1 MGHTAA
7 LLVVTAPATGLYGV
21 IIRHL
26 LTENCLPHLQCRWEA
41 RPLPGSVAA
50 RRPMIRGLINI
61 DLQLP
66 RRTQDTTLQECI
78 ICCHEQQIPHGLL
91 CAPEFLLVT
100 LARYASVARG
110 KNRTRVP
117 CKAMQRA
124 SFPVFTGSD
133 HAVQW
138 TPYSLVAGVLHLGST
153 PQQGHY
159 RTFMA
164 NSRTAPCVT
173 KQELTA
179 FSTEPSHNSAGGRG
193 YSAPTG
199 RPSAPSGSPSY
210 TWWCTEDGKPAEVCH
225 PTYSRILS
233 ENCYI
238 LCFRLDTQPSTVL
251 E

>member
-1 MGHTAA
+1 MGLTAA
-7 LLVVTAPATGLYGV
+7 LLVVTARQQDCMELL
-21 IIRHL
+21 RHL
-26 LTENCLPHLQCRWEA
+26 LTENCLPRLQCCWEA

-50 RRPMIRGLINI
+50 RRPMIRGLISI

-66 RRTQDTTLQECI
+66 RRTHDTTLQECI
-78 ICCHEQQIPHGLL
+78 ICWHEQKIPHGLL

-117 CKAMQRA
+117 CKAMQPA
-124 SFPVFTGSD
+124 SQCSL
-133 HAVQW
+133 AQ
-138 TPYSLVAGVLHLGST
+138 TPYSLVAAVLHLGST

-164 NSRTAPCVT
+164 NSRTAPCAT
-173 KQELTA
+173 MQELTA

-238 LCFRLDTQPSTVL
+238 LCFRLDTQPRTVL